1 MKIPK
6 RSPKKRTLFNNP
18 EDPILMIAG
27 SSVALSL
34 TIIET
39 SIPSF
44 RKVFIKRFAAIAAPP
59 FDSDVLRNKIL
70 TANWKVDD
78 TNNQTACLSLQCC
91 DPNDP

>member
-6 RSPKKRTLFNNP
+6 RSYIKQILFIHL
-18 EDPILMIAG
+18 DDRILITSG
-27 SSVALSL
+27 SLVALSL